1 MIKGFENDQT
11 VEITKHAINRIMNMI
26 KEDDNPVSILSKL
39 IFLVVDSVRK
49 MASGQNEFDLINE
62 GIETRYINDP
72 FFNIYIS
79 IMFTEKY
86 IAMRFEELPEIT
98 FTDVYR
104 RLAES
109 NPETGDKTS
118 VSEVKKAALKYLQLF
133 AD

>member
-11 VEITKHAINRIMNMI
+11 VEITRHAINRIMNMI

-86 IAMRFEELPEIT
+86 IAMRFEEFPEIT

-109 NPETGDKTS
+109 NQETGDKTS
-118 VSEVKKAALKYLQLF
+118 VSEVKKAALKYLELF